1 MSHFTDRLAH
11 TLRALSAILPL
22 FMPLSGAGAYEPPT
36 MGWSSWNTYRNLI
49 HDTLIRQQADA
60 LVRLGLRDAGYDH
73 VNIDDGAFD
82 GRTPGG
88 QLHPHTSRFPDGL
101 KPVVDYIHS
110 LGLKVGTYSD
120 AGRNTCAHFWDHDKG
135 GAGIGLYGHEEQD
148 ADYLFKKLGFDFIK
162 VDFCGGDAKQNA
174 EKLTLDEQERY
185 TAIHLAILKTGRRDV
200 RMNVCRWAY
209 PGHWARN
216 VATSWRISGD
226 ISNTWASVKRI
237 VAENLFLSAYASEG
251 HFNDMD
257 MLEVGRGM
265 TREED
270 RTHFGLWCIMSS
282 PLLIGCDLT
291 RIDSVTLGLLCNPEL
306 IAINQDRLARQAHV
320 VEFADGC
327 YILAKDVKRQ
337 HGGMRAVAFYNPS
350 DQPRRV
356 TVALSRLA
364 LKSVAEIRDVY
375 DRKNLP
381 LPAGDNLTVS
391 LQPHATRIYL
401 LTGRPIEQ
409 QRYEAENAWL
419 AHYSA
424 IREGDFARPQLV
436 PGFSCGA
443 KVCQLGG
450 KACPDNF
457 MEWRDV
463 FSQSG
468 GRYSLTIAYACEDP
482 RPLTVSV
489 NGQPAATFAALT
501 SNGNG
506 TTATVTLAA
515 ELRAGHNT
523 VRLSA
528 PSNWAPDIDYM
539 DVVKAD

>member
-110 LGLKVGTYSD
+110 LGLKAGTYSD

-162 VDFCGGDAKQNA
+162 VDFCGGDVKQNA
-174 EKLTLDEQERY
+174 EKLTLDDQERY
-185 TAIHLAILKTGRRDV
+185 TAIHRAILKTGRRDV

-237 VAENLFLSAYASEG
+237 VAEN
-251 HFNDMD
+251 
-257 MLEVGRGM
+257 
-265 TREED
+265 
-270 RTHFGLWCIMSS
+270 
-282 PLLIGCDLT
+282 
-291 RIDSVTLGLLCNPEL
+291 
-306 IAINQDRLARQAHV
+306 
-320 VEFADGC
+320 
-327 YILAKDVKRQ
+327 
-337 HGGMRAVAFYNPS
+337 
-350 DQPRRV
+350 

-391 LQPHATRIYL
+391 LPPHATRIYL

-424 IREGDFARPQLV
+424 IREGDFARPQLA

-489 NGQPAATFAALT
+489 NGQPAATFTALT

-528 PSNWAPDIDYM
+528 PSDWAPDIDYM

>member
-82 GRTPGG
+82 GRTPDG

-101 KPVVDYIHS
+101 EPVVDYIHS
-110 LGLKVGTYSD
+110 LGLKAGTYSD

-162 VDFCGGDAKQNA
+162 VDFCGGDAKQNT

-185 TAIHLAILKTGRRDV
+185 TAIHRAILKTGRRDV

-291 RIDSVTLGLLCNPEL
+291 RIDSVTLGLP
-306 IAINQDRLARQAHV
+306 
-320 VEFADGC
+320 
-327 YILAKDVKRQ
+327 VK
-337 HGGMRAVAFYNPS
+337 
-350 DQPRRV
+350 
-356 TVALSRLA
+356 
-364 LKSVAEIRDVY
+364 
-375 DRKNLP
+375 
-381 LPAGDNLTVS
+381 LTWWS
-391 LQPHATRIYL
+391 SPT
-401 LTGRPIEQ
+401 
-409 QRYEAENAWL
+409 
-419 AHYSA
+419 
-424 IREGDFARPQLV
+424 
-436 PGFSCGA
+436 
-443 KVCQLGG
+443 
-450 KACPDNF
+450 
-457 MEWRDV
+457 
-463 FSQSG
+463 
-468 GRYSLTIAYACEDP
+468 
-482 RPLTVSV
+482 
-489 NGQPAATFAALT
+489 
-501 SNGNG
+501 
-506 TTATVTLAA
+506 TVTSWPK
-515 ELRAGHNT
+515 T
-523 VRLSA
+523 
-528 PSNWAPDIDYM
+528 
-539 DVVKAD
+539 